1 MRLLP
6 RHRNNFLLY
15 LFAVCGLIC
24 LAAQQ
29 SYGIETPGSE
39 YQGAPTLWSA
49 DASGETSP
57 SIVNV
62 SKQVYRLIVETDG
75 MIKGGTA
82 FLVSGTRII
91 ATNNHVVEK
100 GRAFALGYVGEQSQT
115 RWVKLRL
122 LAIFPQKDLAILEA
136 SEDLPGQA
144 LPLAADYPDLASD
157 LYAIGFPA
165 AADLGSDIDPAQ
177 TADRNFVLPSVL
189 KGNISRVMTGVWLT
203 NQLQHQTPISPGY
216 SGGPLVDT
224 RGVVVGVSTA
234 INKEANG
241 ISYGVAAQDLA
252 RFLSACAISPHNV
265 HLHTYSAVSMPET
278 TSTVASI
285 AEKPA
290 VPAAA
295 AADDSVVKRGYQML
309 SRGDIAAAR
318 TIFEYAI
325 QKGAGRGA
333 YEGLAKTY
341 DPAVLQALRVIGNLG
356 NAEKAKELY
365 EQANRGSSDPKP
377 VRSQI
382 VTAAS
387 CDNSMCT
394 MIENAS
400 GLPVVM
406 CSKATPIP
414 VSLAH

>member
-6 RHRNNFLLY
+6 HHRNNFLLHV
-15 LFAVCGLIC
+15 FAVCGLIC

-29 SYGIETPGSE
+29 SYGIETPGGE

-49 DASGETSP
+49 DSSGETSP

-62 SKQVYRLIVETDG
+62 SKQVYRLIVENDG

-82 FLVSGTRII
+82 FLVSGNRII
-91 ATNNHVVEK
+91 ATNNHVVES
-100 GRAFALGYVGEQSQT
+100 GRAFALGYVGDQSQT

-122 LAIFPQKDLAILEA
+122 LAVFPQKDLALLES

-144 LPLAADYPDLASD
+144 LPLAADYPELASD

-165 AADLGSDIDPAQ
+165 AADLGSDVDPAQ
-177 TADRNFVLPSVL
+177 RADRNFVLPSVL

-241 ISYGVAAQDLA
+241 ISYGVAAQDLS
-252 RFLSACAISPHNV
+252 RFLSACAITPRNV
-265 HLHTYSAVSMPET
+265 HIHAYPAVSMPET

-285 AEKPA
+285 AEKRAEPA
-290 VPAAA
+290 V
-295 AADDSVVKRGYQML
+295 DDSVVKRGYQML

-365 EQANRGSSDPKP
+365 ERASRGSGDPKP
-377 VRSQI
+377 VRSAA

-406 CSKATPIP
+406 CSKATATP